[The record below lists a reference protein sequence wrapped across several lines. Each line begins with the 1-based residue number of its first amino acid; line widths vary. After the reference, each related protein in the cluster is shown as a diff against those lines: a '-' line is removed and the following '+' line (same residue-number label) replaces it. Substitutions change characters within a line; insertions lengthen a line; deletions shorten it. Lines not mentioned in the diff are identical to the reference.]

1 MFGIEEDVDYVAAS
15 FVRTAEDVQQIRKLL
30 QENGGEQIKIIAKI
44 ENREGVN
51 CIDEIIEVSDA
62 IMIARGDMGVEIPTE
77 EVPVIQKMIIK
88 KVYEAGKQVITA
100 TQMLDSMIHNPRP
113 TRAEATDVAMRSM
126 MVPVRSCYRA
136 RRQPV
141 CIRCRHYR

>member
-1 MFGIEEDVDYVAAS
+1 MSLPYISEVDKSDLLFGIEEDVDYVAAS

-62 IMIARGDMGVEIPTE
+62 IMICTE
-77 EVPVIQKMIIK
+77 ETWAWRFRQRKCLSFK
-88 KVYEAGKQVITA
+88 K
-100 TQMLDSMIHNPRP
+100 
-113 TRAEATDVAMRSM
+113 
-126 MVPVRSCYRA
+126 
-136 RRQPV
+136 
-141 CIRCRHYR
+141 

>member
-1 MFGIEEDVDYVAAS
+1 M
-15 FVRTAEDVQQIRKLL
+15 RTAEDVQQIRKLL

-77 EVPVIQKMIIK
+77 EVPVIQKW
-88 KVYEAGKQVITA
+88 
-100 TQMLDSMIHNPRP
+100 S
-113 TRAEATDVAMRSM
+113 
-126 MVPVRSCYRA
+126 
-136 RRQPV
+136 
-141 CIRCRHYR
+141 

>member
-1 MFGIEEDVDYVAAS
+1 MSLPYISEVDKSDLLFGIEEDVDYVAAS

-88 KVYEAGKQVITA
+88 KVYEAGK
-100 TQMLDSMIHNPRP
+100 R
-113 TRAEATDVAMRSM
+113 
-126 MVPVRSCYRA
+126 
-136 RRQPV
+136 
-141 CIRCRHYR
+141 